1 MDANVY
7 KARLKEL
14 KKAFANVDRRI
25 KLFGP
30 EDVTLEDYLEETRK
44 LLVIEAQDVTKNN
57 DCEKQLDDL
66 TISKKTI
73 EQDAIGI
80 HDNEHVKNTFE
91 AELHDA
97 IDMGINEST
106 VEIKLDNDAKKL
118 TVKSI
123 ALILIAA
130 QKFKKLLIK

>member
-80 HDNEHVKNTFE
+80 HDNEHVKNTFD
-91 AELHDA
+91 LVRFLSLSSQ
-97 IDMGINEST
+97 ISNLNPLESIHST
-106 VEIKLDNDAKKL
+106 
-118 TVKSI
+118 
-123 ALILIAA
+123 
-130 QKFKKLLIK
+130 

>member
-44 LLVIEAQDVTKNN
+44 LLVIEAQDVTKNK

-66 TISKKTI
+66 TI
-73 EQDAIGI
+73 
-80 HDNEHVKNTFE
+80 
-91 AELHDA
+91 
-97 IDMGINEST
+97 
-106 VEIKLDNDAKKL
+106 
-118 TVKSI
+118 
-123 ALILIAA
+123 
-130 QKFKKLLIK
+130 